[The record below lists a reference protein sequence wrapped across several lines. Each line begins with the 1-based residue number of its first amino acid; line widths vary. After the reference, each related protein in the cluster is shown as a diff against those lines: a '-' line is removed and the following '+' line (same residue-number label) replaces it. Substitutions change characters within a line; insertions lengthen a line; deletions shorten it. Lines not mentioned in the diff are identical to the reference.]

1 MPDGKFGKWFFRA
14 ATAALLIP
22 VSRFVI
28 EALLKTPLGKIGIL
42 EDLMWGYSVFFTY
55 SSMLVTAASV
65 LLFMA
70 FLNLKSP
77 GGRAA
82 ALINTVAGAS
92 LGVYLIHDHYYIRE
106 SFWMKIDGTAWLG
119 KWYLLPAC
127 IGMILMIY
135 AVCTLIELVR
145 QGIFYGFEHSGR
157 ISGFFYGLDE
167 KLRRIWHGM
176 PQEDKNRKL
185 R

>member
-1 MPDGKFGKWFFRA
+1 MKIDGTAWLGKWY
-14 ATAALLIP
+14 LLPACIGMILMIYA
-22 VSRFVI
+22 VCTLI
-28 EALLKTPLGKIGIL
+28 ELVRQGI
-42 EDLMWGYSVFFTY
+42 F
-55 SSMLVTAASV
+55 
-65 LLFMA
+65 
-70 FLNLKSP
+70 
-77 GGRAA
+77 
-82 ALINTVAGAS
+82 
-92 LGVYLIHDHYYIRE
+92 YIRE

-145 QGIFYGFEHSGR
+145 QGIFYRFEYSER

-185 R
+185 RQK